1 MSTETL
7 IFGISLV
14 KILYVLAGTFGGF
27 FPFFYDLLTRQKM
40 PPQLKIE
47 LNLEFFLVKSLL
59 TPFLALVVTIFAVA
73 FNSINDWLA
82 ALYLGASLPVLLE
95 KVIGASANT
104 AENLANGQ

>member
-1 MSTETL
+1 MSTETMIL
-7 IFGISLV
+7 GISLV
-14 KILYVLAGTFGGF
+14 KILYVLAGAFGGF
-27 FPFFYDLLTRQKM
+27 FPFFYDLITRQKM

-47 LNLEFFLVKSLL
+47 LDLEFFLVKSLL

-95 KVIGASANT
+95 KVIGASTST
-104 AENLANGQ
+104 AEKLATGQ

>member
-1 MSTETL
+1 MIL
-7 IFGISLV
+7 GISLV
-14 KILYVLAGTFGGF
+14 KILYVLAGAFGGF
-27 FPFFYDLLTRQKM
+27 FPFFYDLITRQKM

-47 LNLEFFLVKSLL
+47 LDLEFFLVKSLL

-95 KVIGASANT
+95 KVIGASTST
-104 AENLANGQ
+104 AEKLATGQ